1 MEYLVA
7 SFFINHIFL
16 TDQPLYLDP
25 GSGSF
30 LFQML
35 LATLV
40 GALFA
45 IKIYWKKITSFFNT
59 NKSKNDNSKN
69 DPGEPDEQ

>member
-1 MEYLVA
+1 MNSLLLQ
-7 SFFINHIFL
+7 SLFL
-16 TDQPLYLDP
+16 KDQPLYLDP

-45 IKIYWKKITSFFNT
+45 IKIYWKKITAYFGK
-59 NKSKNDNSKN
+59 NKQKDNSGKNDS
-69 DPGEPDEQ
+69 GEPDGK